1 MEKAHKICVEMLNQ
15 REYKIITDEDDKIV
29 ATKPDGKN
37 MIVFFSGISKFNV
50 KNMQVFITVMND
62 LDIFH
67 AIIIYKDG
75 ITAFTKKAI
84 DQSIEMKFELF
95 AEEDLQYNITKHALQ
110 PEFNKIT
117 VTEAE
122 QLKTN
127 YGSKF
132 PILRHDDPIR
142 RFYNFEKN
150 DIIKITRKS
159 GYITYRLVK

>member
-15 REYKIITDEDDKIV
+15 RKYKIITDEDDKII

-37 MIVFFSGISKFNV
+37 MIVFFSGTPKFNV
-50 KNMQVFITVMND
+50 KNMQIFITIMND

-84 DQSIEMKFELF
+84 DQSIEMEFELF
-95 AEEDLQYNITKHALQ
+95 TEEDLQYNITKHELQ

-132 PILRHDDPIR
+132 PILRHDDPIT
-142 RFYNFEKN
+142 RFYNFQKN
-150 DIIKITRKS
+150 DVIKIIRKS
-159 GYITYRLVK
+159 GYISYRIVK